1 MLSKR
6 SVTMVLIGM
15 RASTCFAQDHPNF
28 SGTWKLNPSK
38 SQLSDFSPSERTD
51 VITQDGSQLT
61 DKVTAT
67 NQMGDSS
74 YTLKFTADGKKVTLT
89 GANAVNIGM
98 LSVSDITAQWNGA
111 HLVLNITESVEGN
124 PIPEKDTYELSTD
137 GKTLTISQQ
146 TNTPM
151 GEMDSKFVFDKQ

>member
-1 MLSKR
+1 
-6 SVTMVLIGM
+6 
-15 RASTCFAQDHPNF
+15 
-28 SGTWKLNPSK
+28 
-38 SQLSDFSPSERTD
+38 
-51 VITQDGSQLT
+51 
-61 DKVTAT
+61 
-67 NQMGDSS
+67 MGDSS